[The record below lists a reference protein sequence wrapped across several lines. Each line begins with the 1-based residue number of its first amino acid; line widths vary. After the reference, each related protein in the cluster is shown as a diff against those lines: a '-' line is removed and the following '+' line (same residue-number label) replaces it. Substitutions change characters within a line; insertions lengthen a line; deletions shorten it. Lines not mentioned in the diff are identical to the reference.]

1 MLHKLQ
7 YSWINY
13 GRKGGKI
20 MKWFDNT
27 TLTLV
32 IIGAIN
38 WLLIGLFKFD
48 LVTFLFG
55 NLSWI
60 SRTIYSI
67 IGLCGLYLFSLYG
80 RMKSMAD

>member
-1 MLHKLQ
+1 
-7 YSWINY
+7 
-13 GRKGGKI
+13 

>member
-1 MLHKLQ
+1 
-7 YSWINY
+7 
-13 GRKGGKI
+13 

-48 LVTFLFG
+48 LVAFLFG
-55 NLSWI
+55 NLSWL
-60 SRTIYSI
+60 SRTVYTI
-67 IGLCGLYLFSLYG
+67 IGLCGLYLFSLFG
-80 RMKSMAD
+80 RMKSTDE

>member
-1 MLHKLQ
+1 
-7 YSWINY
+7 
-13 GRKGGKI
+13 

-32 IIGAIN
+32 IVGAIN